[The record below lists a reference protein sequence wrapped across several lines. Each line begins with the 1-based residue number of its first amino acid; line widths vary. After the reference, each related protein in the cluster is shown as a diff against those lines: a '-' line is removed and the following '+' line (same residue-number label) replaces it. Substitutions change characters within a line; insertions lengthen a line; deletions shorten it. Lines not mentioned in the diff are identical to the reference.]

1 MQEFRHFNDYRL
13 PITTSM
19 ERLQMDFGGY
29 GNVLQFGEFALVT
42 DVNYKGQ
49 YIAAVYE
56 FVETPGEEFSSIEC
70 RLNLINFA
78 DETFEDGGHA
88 IEWALKNCH

>member
-1 MQEFRHFNDYRL
+1 MTEFKTKNSYRL

-29 GNVLQFGEFALVT
+29 GNVLQFGEYAVVT

-56 FVETPGEEFSSIEC
+56 FVDTPGKEFSAIEC

-78 DETFEDGGHA
+78 DEIFEDGGHA
-88 IEWALKNCH
+88 IAWAMRNCK